1 MYELLIKKHGTETF
15 VTADLGKEKPALNFK
30 RNDIG
35 ELKNRKAD
43 YSQSLVLPMTP
54 TNCQIFGHVQGD
66 QVLSEIPYRKHEIR
80 LFYNRLE
87 MFGPGSYLILN
98 NNVGGFAVQ
107 LLSGVADLFNKMQ
120 TPDNM
125 AELCGIEKRG
135 KRNFLSGAN
144 FDALGVIYPAASFTA
159 EIGKTLNT
167 NPPYN
172 FPFVSVEYLL
182 NKITDGYTLKHNI
195 PQAVI
200 EKMALSVTELDIYS
214 LLLLEAKAENE
225 TVREDVW
232 IADFKNSDII
242 NSGLTNLQ
250 AKTRM
255 ASSGYNYDGGMK
267 YDCAFTGEFRFEF
280 YFEGSWEFQTG
291 SGDVDPVVTITLKNL
306 TTDQVYFTE
315 TQSTTFMDF
324 QINEL
329 INVNA
334 GDEIELQFHVIVNLY
349 SFVGSY
355 SLNISEIKSA
365 DKNVN
370 VNGPLDPSYNLGF
383 KNQFD
388 FFKAMLQA
396 FGATISIQEDKK
408 IIEMYTF
415 DKVVENKQHHR
426 DWTNKYVGTIGST
439 YVLPNYAQENNI
451 TKKDNAPDS
460 FIDSGTFNIDDTT
473 LQNETELIQ
482 LPFEAARDYSV
493 RVINRPTGGPL
504 LINPNVTVTSVPM
517 ITKEESTSGEIKY
530 KFTKRPP
537 HLVTIEPVTLE
548 YDTGSIPTYKALDI
562 PGQEIVDTYYF
573 ALINSLLKNTKV
585 IRAFFWLDENDI
597 DQYRQTDPDAD
608 CTGTFIPVFLKQYGK
623 YFYINSIN
631 NFVGSGQP
639 TEVEL
644 IKI

>member
-15 VTADLGKEKPALNFK
+15 VTADLGTEKPALNFK

-87 MFGPGSYLILN
+87 MFGVGSYLILN
-98 NNVGGFAVQ
+98 NTVGGFAVQ
-107 LLSGVADLFNKMQ
+107 LLSGVADLFDRMQ
-120 TPDNM
+120 MPDSM
-125 AELCGIEKRG
+125 AGLCGYVKQ
-135 KRNFLSGAN
+135 NGAESFMDGTGFN
-144 FDALGVIYPAASFTA
+144 QNGVIYPVATFTTDTIKSIDTGPQYRIPSASVKH
-159 EIGKTLNT
+159 I
-167 NPPYN
+167 
-172 FPFVSVEYLL
+172 L
-182 NKITDGYTLKHNI
+182 NKITEGYTLKHNI
-195 PQAVI
+195 PETDL
-200 EKMALSVTELDIYS
+200 EKMGLSCVDKIENVTDRNLLNAHAEKTFNLADQWRADFQTSDITKRAIGNLTATGRTNPAGDTYISQFIYVCRFSGTAVLDFELLVNWDP
-214 LLLLEAKAENE
+214 
-225 TVREDVW
+225 REDTIVQNV
-232 IADFKNSDII
+232 KII
-242 NSGLTNLQ
+242 NSTKGTYHNEEISGWSADFYCQ
-250 AKTRM
+250 QYPITVDVGDVITVEFVT
-255 ASSGYNYDGGMK
+255 GYNSSY
-267 YDCAFTGEFRFEF
+267 A
-280 YFEGSWEFQTG
+280 
-291 SGDVDPVVTITLKNL
+291 SGHYWLDISQIE
-306 TTDQVYFTE
+306 TTDVGPIE
-315 TQSTTFMDF
+315 TAYD
-324 QINEL
+324 
-329 INVNA
+329 V
-334 GDEIELQFHVIVNLY
+334 
-349 SFVGSY
+349 SF
-355 SLNISEIKSA
+355 
-365 DKNVN
+365 
-370 VNGPLDPSYNLGF
+370 NLGF
-383 KNQFD
+383 KTQFE
-388 FFKAMLQA
+388 FFKSLIQT
-396 FGATISIQEDKK
+396 FGATISVQEDKK

-415 DKVVENKQHHR
+415 DKVVENKQYHR
-426 DWTNKYVGTIGST
+426 DWTNKYVGQIAST

-451 TKKDNAPDS
+451 TKKDNATDS
-460 FIDSGTFNIDDTT
+460 FIDSGTFAIDNTT
-473 LQNETELIQ
+473 LQKQKELFP

-493 RVINRPTGGPL
+493 RIINRPTGGPL

-631 NFVGSGQP
+631 NFIGSGQP